1 LIAGARPK
9 QLRSDFQFQVG
20 QRTRPLVGHFVSG
33 RHQAAAFGAGVVVH
47 AFGPPCVSSHAA
59 APRQAM
65 RASCAGLAAARMT
78 CFVLTLALGAT
89 GEDSM
94 PAGARNLS
102 RGSLIILPQLQR
114 LARGNGRDRANL
126 PCDYCSSTPAD
137 VAVIYNRSL
146 YTAEKRAR
154 RSSDPAGRAG
164 DTTA

>member
-47 AFGPPCVSSHAA
+47 AFGPPCVSAHAA
-59 APRQAM
+59 APRHAM
-65 RASCAGLAAARMT
+65 RASCKGLAAARLR

-89 GEDSM
+89 GEDSV

-102 RGSLIILPQLQR
+102 RGTLIILPQL
-114 LARGNGRDRANL
+114 
-126 PCDYCSSTPAD
+126 
-137 VAVIYNRSL
+137 
-146 YTAEKRAR
+146 
-154 RSSDPAGRAG
+154 
-164 DTTA
+164 